1 MLPSFSKGGMNRWK
15 FLHFSCI
22 NGNCVLGETRHPTR
36 LKRKLTILIKTWDVL
51 LCTVPFDSWKP
62 RFPPEKPTC
71 FDSSAQTTPQKYAA
85 TVSGPKFCGLPDGD
99 DDAVAATDGTSGLVA
114 PDSGSSGLV
123 APDSGSSGLVA
134 PDSGSS
140 GLVAPDSG
148 SSGLVAPVVLPATL
162 APLPALPDTVP
173 CFEWDER

>member
-1 MLPSFSKGGMNRWK
+1 MTPL
-15 FLHFSCI
+15 
-22 NGNCVLGETRHPTR
+22 E
-36 LKRKLTILIKTWDVL
+36 KRKLTILINNGGDVFPVYRLGGPGNQKFPLKT
-51 LCTVPFDSWKP
+51 TG
-62 RFPPEKPTC
+62 

-148 SSGLVAPVVLPATL
+148 SSGLVAPDSGSSGLVAPVVLPATL

-173 CFEWDER
+173 CFEWHER